1 MALLTARSARKRFGA
16 LTAVDG
22 VDCALD
28 PGEVVGLL
36 GANGA
41 GKTTLIRML
50 LGLVEPT
57 GGEVRLFG
65 QPPSIR
71 TRRRLGYVPQGLGLY
86 EDLTVDENRRFT
98 AGAFGDHSA
107 PAATMPAGMG
117 GALVRDVPLG
127 TQRRIAVALA
137 LDHRP
142 DLLVLDEPTS
152 GVGPLGRI
160 ALWDQVREAAAGGAG
175 VLVSTHAMDEAAQCD
190 RVLVMAA
197 GRVVA
202 SGTTRQ
208 VVGQARVVVVR
219 TARWPAAFD
228 ALEAAGLTVAL
239 VGATLRVPGGEL
251 ARVRAVLQDAGVDA
265 RLACEPA
272 TFEEAFVT
280 LSGAAR

>member
-1 MALLTARSARKRFGA
+1 MTLLTARSARKRFGP

-22 VDCALD
+22 VDCVLGA
-28 PGEVVGLL
+28 GEVVGLL

-57 GGEVRLFG
+57 GGEIRLFG
-65 QPPSIR
+65 EPPSIR

-98 AGAFGDHSA
+98 AGAFGAHGA
-107 PAATMPAGMG
+107 TAATIPAGVG
-117 GALVRDVPLG
+117 GTLVRGLSLG
-127 TQRRIAVALA
+127 VQRRIAVTLA

-152 GVGPLGRI
+152 GVGPLGRV
-160 ALWDQVREAAAGGAG
+160 ALWDQIRAAAAGGAG

-190 RVLVMAA
+190 RVVVMAA

-202 SGTTRQ
+202 SGSTRE
-208 VVGQARVVVVR
+208 VVGEARAVVVR
-219 TARWPAAFD
+219 TARWTAAFD
-228 ALEAAGLTVAL
+228 ALDAAGLPVAL

-251 ARVRAVLQDAGVDA
+251 ASVRAILQAAGVEA
-265 RLACEPA
+265 RLAREPA